1 MRRAAAIHAD
11 SPCPILMKLPFFT
24 CLPVIAAL
32 FFLSFAPMA
41 LAREKTP
48 EIRHIVVTSG
58 EGSLLLSASIH
69 GAFSERLVD
78 ELAHGSELTFI
89 FIVELVRQRSGWID
103 ESLCQASLTHV
114 LRYDQEHET
123 YIFTP
128 QNDPARVRRTA
139 SLQEAVQWMSTF
151 SGLPVISLSNLVA
164 DAPYAIHMQ
173 VVLEPGL
180 LPPGIGRFV
189 PIRKL
194 GGLRTDRRTIEFRY

>member
-1 MRRAAAIHAD
+1 M
-11 SPCPILMKLPFFT
+11 
-24 CLPVIAAL
+24 L
-32 FFLSFAPMA
+32 FRSDA
-41 LAREKTP
+41 
-48 EIRHIVVTSG
+48 VV
-58 EGSLLLSASIH
+58 
-69 GAFSERLVD
+69 RLGPD
-78 ELAHGSELTFI
+78 GLGQD
-89 FIVELVRQRSGWID
+89 R
-103 ESLCQASLTHV
+103 V
-114 LRYDQEHET
+114 LRQDRQEHET